1 MKKLWGLTSMAL
13 LLAVA
18 VGCDA
23 VSDLLSPSR
32 ITVSLVNNGEFD
44 VQARFFISEDQNT
57 LEALL
62 TELGDELN
70 FTVPAGETTTFTRD
84 CDDLQAIILDDAEL
98 RVLGAIGPEASTDV
112 LRDGDDFGCGDSIV
126 FTFDHSDVLL
136 DFDVAVAVH

>member
-1 MKKLWGLTSMAL
+1 MKKLWGLPSMAL
-13 LLAVA
+13 LLPVT

-32 ITVSLVNNGEFD
+32 VTVSLVNNGEFE

-98 RVLGAIGPEASTDV
+98 RVLGGVGPEADTDV
-112 LRDGDDFGCGDSIV
+112 LRDGDDFGCGDTIV
-126 FTFDHSDVLL
+126 FTFDHSDLLL
-136 DFDVAVAVH
+136 DFDVAVAAH